1 MEAGLIYMY
10 GGSTAPN
17 GFLICDGSEIS
28 RTTYSS
34 LFAAIGT
41 IYGAGDNSTT
51 FNIPNISGRVAIG
64 SSVAHTVGTTGGEET
79 HTLLTNEL
87 PVHSHTIPSHGHT
100 NTIKATTPIL
110 SHSIT
115 QPMFT
120 YTPSTGSKK
129 SMYYD
134 SGTKDGTSANTTTAA
149 SRSANLAIANHAA
162 TACTKTGSITDC
174 GAFDSESTGSGSSHD
189 NMQPYITLNY
199 IISTGD

>member
-64 SSVAHTVGTTGGEET
+64 SSVRNTIGTTGGEET
-79 HTLLTNEL
+79 HTLLTNEM
-87 PVHSHTIPSHGHT
+87 PTHSHTIPSHGHT
-100 NTIKATTPIL
+100 HTIKATTPKL
-110 SHSIT
+110 VHSIT

-120 YTPSTGSKK
+120 YTPPAGSQKSSYYSSGKK
-129 SMYYD
+129 D
-134 SGTKDGTSANTTTAA
+134 VTNANTTTAA

-174 GAFDSESTGSGSSHD
+174 SAFDSETTGSGSSHN

-199 IISTGD
+199 IISIGD

>member
-10 GGSTAPN
+10 GGTTAPD

-28 RTTYSS
+28 RTTYAS

-64 SSVAHTVGTTGGEET
+64 SSVTHTIGTTGGEET
-79 HTLLTNEL
+79 HTLLTNEM
-87 PVHSHTIPSHGHT
+87 PAHSHTIPAHGHT
-100 NTIKATTPIL
+100 HTIKATTPKL
-110 SHSIT
+110 VHSIT

-120 YTPSTGSKK
+120 YTPPSGSRQT
-129 SMYYD
+129 SYYS
-134 SGTKDGTSANTTTAA
+134 SGTKDITNANTTTAA
-149 SRSANLAIANHAA
+149 SRSANLAIANHSA

-174 GAFDSESTGSGSSHD
+174 SAFDSETTGSGSSHN

-199 IISTGD
+199 IISIGD

>member
-100 NTIKATTPIL
+100 HTIKATTPKL
-110 SHSIT
+110 VHSIT
-115 QPMFT
+115 QPMFK
-120 YTPSTGSKK
+120 YNPPSGAQRS
-129 SMYYD
+129 SFYN
-134 SGTKDGTSANTTTAA
+134 SGTKDTTNANTTTAA
-149 SRSANLAIANHAA
+149 SRSANLAIANHSA

-174 GAFDSESTGSGSSHD
+174 SAFDSETTGSGSSHN

-199 IISTGD
+199 IISIGD

>member
-64 SSVAHTVGTTGGEET
+64 SSVSHNIGMTGGEET
-79 HTLLTNEL
+79 HTLLTNEM
-87 PVHSHTIPSHGHT
+87 PAHSHTIPAHGHT
-100 NTIKATTPIL
+100 HTIKATTPKL
-110 SHSIT
+110 VHSIT
-115 QPMFT
+115 QPMFK
-120 YTPSTGSKK
+120 YNPPSGGQRS
-129 SMYYD
+129 SFYH
-134 SGTKDGTSANTTTAA
+134 SGTKDTTNANTTTAA
-149 SRSANLAIANHAA
+149 SRSANLAIANHSA

-174 GAFDSESTGSGSSHD
+174 SVFDFETAGSGSSHN

-199 IISTGD
+199 IISIGD

>member
-17 GFLICDGSEIS
+17 GFLICDGSAIS

-64 SSVAHTVGTTGGEET
+64 SSVAHTIGTTGGEET

-87 PVHSHTIPSHGHT
+87 PAHSHTIPSHGHT
-100 NTIKATTPIL
+100 HTIKATTPIL

-120 YTPSTGSKK
+120 YTPSSGSQK
-129 SMYYD
+129 STDYT
-134 SGTKDGTSANTTTAA
+134 SGTKDGTNANTTTAA

-162 TACTKTGSITDC
+162 TACTKTGSVTDC

>member
-64 SSVAHTVGTTGGEET
+64 SSVSHNI
-79 HTLLTNEL
+79 TNGM
-87 PVHSHTIPSHGHT
+87 PAHSHTIPAHGHT
-100 NTIKATTPIL
+100 HTIKATTPKL
-110 SHSIT
+110 VHSIT
-115 QPMFT
+115 QPMFK
-120 YTPSTGSKK
+120 YNPPSGGQRS
-129 SMYYD
+129 SFYS
-134 SGTKDGTSANTTTAA
+134 SGTKDTTNANTTTAA
-149 SRSANLAIANHAA
+149 SRSANLAIANHSA

-174 GAFDSESTGSGSSHD
+174 SVFDFETAGSGSSHN

-199 IISTGD
+199 IISIGD